1 MCFRCAAE
9 ASEKIAAAFDGSS
22 GHSSGAEEEDA
33 ANAAAVAAAAAD
45 ATEVAS
51 RTTRSGRVSKPVKVR
66 PCVGPKGDPKL
77 SHLVQYINNHVKI
90 DHDRRFQ

>member
-22 GHSSGAEEEDA
+22 GHSSGAEEEDSA
-33 ANAAAVAAAAAD
+33 HAAAVAAAAD